1 MVTPKSTLG
10 NWLNEVN
17 RWCPSLRAI
26 KLHGNQ
32 EERAEQKSEQMIPGK
47 FDILVTTYEIAIKEK
62 AAISKFHYRYIVVD
76 EAHRIKNEQS
86 VLSQVV
92 RLYKVQNRLLLT
104 GTPLQNNLHEL
115 WALLNFLLPEVFA
128 SSEDFDSWCV
138 DVLGLG
144 TQRSQHIQ
152 AQIFDKHKQTKQ
164 LRTRT
169 NRQTLKCTHGA
180 CVRVCSEPDRSPR
193 FDLQGDGDKQEVV
206 EKLHMVLRP
215 FLLRRL
221 KVDVEKSLPP
231 KKETKLFVGLSE
243 VQKAWYK
250 KVLLRDLE
258 AVNGGGG
265 KGSRVRLLNIVMQLR
280 KAANHP
286 CVFTWAHR

>member
-1 MVTPKSTLG
+1 MRLTP
-10 NWLNEVN
+10 
-17 RWCPSLRAI
+17 
-26 KLHGNQ
+26 
-32 EERAEQKSEQMIPGK
+32 
-47 FDILVTTYEIAIKEK
+47 ILC
-62 AAISKFHYRYIVVD
+62 
-76 EAHRIKNEQS
+76 
-86 VLSQVV
+86 L
-92 RLYKVQNRLLLT
+92 
-104 GTPLQNNLHEL
+104 
-115 WALLNFLLPEVFA
+115 
-128 SSEDFDSWCV
+128 C
-138 DVLGLG
+138 
-144 TQRSQHIQ
+144 
-152 AQIFDKHKQTKQ
+152 
-164 LRTRT
+164 
-169 NRQTLKCTHGA
+169 
-180 CVRVCSEPDRSPR
+180 R

-286 CVFTWAHR
+286 CVLPALTRGHPQGRAHLHTPIAYTIRLGL